1 MSSTGHDRGEA
12 DVLVVEDD
20 PQLRAIIGIMLEQA
34 GFSVL
39 HAAGGYE
46 GFKMAVAHRPD
57 VVVTDIMMPE
67 GDGMELCQ
75 RLRSHPK
82 TRYLCII
89 MLTAKAGVPDRVEG
103 LRAGAD
109 DFVTKPFDPE
119 ELIERIRN
127 ALRRTREMASL
138 SPLSGLPGNMAIRD
152 EIEQR
157 LRKGDVFALMHVD
170 LDNFRAFND
179 RYGILRGDEAIHL
192 LSECVQRAVDGID
205 PPPFLGHVG
214 GDDMVVI
221 IEADAADATAERL
234 IRHWDQRVPELYD
247 EPDRE
252 AGRIVARAR
261 GGESKT
267 YPIMGVSIGI
277 ATTAQRD
284 VDEYQYLSYI
294 AARMKEVAKGRPGST
309 YESDRRYGA
318 LRESERVMGDLLRDI
333 QSGSRTV
340 LVVDDDADVSSLL
353 RTYLE
358 QGGFEVVEA
367 SDGVDAYQVAKVHR
381 PAFVVLDHRM
391 PRLDGRYTAELLREM
406 LPSAPIVAVSGLLLT
421 KPEWADAY
429 LSKDEV
435 SALPALLDSLTPA
448 TRATDFKL
456 PF

>member
-1 MSSTGHDRGEA
+1 MDSTGHDPGEA

-20 PQLRAIIGIMLEQA
+20 PQLRALVSIMLEQA
-34 GFSVL
+34 GFTVTQ
-39 HAAGGYE
+39 AAGGRE
-46 GFKMAVAHRPD
+46 AFQVAVATQPD

-67 GDGMELCQ
+67 GDGMELCR

-138 SPLSGLPGNMAIRD
+138 SPLSGLPGNVAIRD

-157 LRKGDVFALMHVD
+157 LRKGDPFALMHVD
-170 LDNFRAFND
+170 IDSFKAFND

-192 LSECVQRAVDGID
+192 LSECIQRSVDGME
-205 PPPFLGHVG
+205 PTPFLGHVG

-221 IEADAADATAERL
+221 LEADASEATAERL
-234 IRHWDQRVPELYD
+234 IRHWDGRVEELYD
-247 EPDRE
+247 EADRE
-252 AGRIVARAR
+252 GGGIVARTR
-261 GGESKT
+261 EGDSKT
-267 YPIMGVSIGI
+267 YPVMSVSIGI
-277 ATTAQRD
+277 ATNEHRD

-294 AARMKEVAKGRPGST
+294 AARMKEVAKGREGSSF
-309 YESDRRYGA
+309 ESDRRYGA
-318 LRESERVMGDLLRDI
+318 LRETERVMGDLLREI
-333 QSGSRTV
+333 QSGTRTV
-340 LVVDDDADVSSLL
+340 LVVDDDADVTALL
-353 RTYLE
+353 RMYLE

-367 SDGVDAYQVAKVHR
+367 RDGVDAYQMARVHR
-381 PAFVVLDHRM
+381 PAFIVLDHRM
-391 PRLDGRYTAELLREM
+391 PRLDGRYTAELLREL
-406 LPSAPIVAVSGLLLT
+406 LPSAPIVAVSGLLLA

-429 LSKDEV
+429 LSKDDV
-435 SALPALLDSLTPA
+435 SALPALLETLTPL
-448 TRATDFKL
+448 TRTNDFTL